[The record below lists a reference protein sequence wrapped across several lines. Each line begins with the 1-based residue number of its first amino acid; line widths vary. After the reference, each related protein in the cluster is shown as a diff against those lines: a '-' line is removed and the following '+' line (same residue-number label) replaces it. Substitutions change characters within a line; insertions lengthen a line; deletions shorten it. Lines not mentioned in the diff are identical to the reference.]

1 MNNKK
6 TDLNYDAHED
16 DLPIDNPQNGSS
28 MTEMTEPGHGT
39 PQSPSSDADT
49 SDMDMS
55 DDLPS
60 HSLKSES
67 GGKAGED
74 LQTDTNRSYKSQ
86 SVESTANSSSRVIA
100 VESGSTETESSD
112 DADSPVVD
120 QEHQV
125 HKIKTS
131 LGKIRRSGMWNR
143 LSKLKDNVEDTARG
157 VRFKVEDAYD
167 NTKRAVA
174 RAVKGYDSTAVWDC
188 GPQLMVEIPKKL
200 REFAAATIGYPA
212 EYDDPSN
219 WLSIVPRGDDWPD
232 KAAPLDSTRALPP
245 DGDVNNGD
253 VVPVGDDGMLVRR
266 KNDDGEIVTTFVRN
280 KDIGVEF
287 AAWIEDVGFAADV
300 IEEWGNASMD
310 VLWLDKH
317 EKLYGYDKT
326 KELYEDLHSK
336 FKIVWAWLGENL
348 PGLWI

>member
-1 MNNKK
+1 MNNK
-6 TDLNYDAHED
+6 TDLNYDAHKN
-16 DLPIDNPQNGSS
+16 DLPIDDLQNGSS
-28 MTEMTEPGHGT
+28 MTKPEDRTLQT
-39 PQSPSSDADT
+39 PSSDTDT
-49 SDMDMS
+49 SDI
-55 DDLPS
+55 DLSEGHSS
-60 HSLKSES
+60 HSMRSES
-67 GGKAGED
+67 GNKTGGD
-74 LQTDTNRSYKSQ
+74 TQTDTNGSYKSQ
-86 SVESTANSSSRVIA
+86 SMESTETRSSSVIA

-112 DADSPVVD
+112 DADSPAVD

-125 HKIKTS
+125 HKIRTS
-131 LGKIRRSGMWNR
+131 LGKIRKTEMWDR
-143 LSKLKDNVEDTARG
+143 LYKLKDNVEDTARG
-157 VRFKVEDAYD
+157 IRFKVEDAYG
-167 NTKRAVA
+167 NTKRAMA

-188 GPQLMVEIPKKL
+188 GPQLMVEIPEKL
-200 REFAAATIGYPA
+200 REFADTTIGYPM

-219 WLSIVPRGDDWPD
+219 WLSIVPRGDDWPE
-232 KAAPLDSTRALPP
+232 KIAPFDSTRALPP
-245 DGDVNNGD
+245 DGDVDNGD

-280 KDIGVEF
+280 KDIGLGF

-317 EKLYGYDKT
+317 EKLYGHDKT

>member
-6 TDLNYDAHED
+6 TDLNYDAPKD

-28 MTEMTEPGHGT
+28 MTEPGHGT
-39 PQSPSSDADT
+39 PQSPSSDVNT

-55 DDLPS
+55 DDHPN
-60 HSLKSES
+60 HSLESES
-67 GGKAGED
+67 RSKAGED
-74 LQTDTNRSYKSQ
+74 PQTDTNRSYEPRL
-86 SVESTANSSSRVIA
+86 VESTETRSTSVIA
-100 VESGSTETESSD
+100 VESESTETESSD

-131 LGKIRRSGMWNR
+131 LGKIRRSGMWDG
-143 LSKLKDNVEDTARG
+143 LTKLKDNAEDA
-157 VRFKVEDAYD
+157 VYSAQFKVKDLYN
-167 NTKRAVA
+167 NTRRAVA

-200 REFAAATIGYPA
+200 REFADATIGYPA
-212 EYDDPSN
+212 KYDDPSN
-219 WLSIVPRGDDWPD
+219 WLSIVPRGDDWPE
-232 KAAPLDSTRALPP
+232 KAAPLDSTRALDP

-253 VVPVGDDGMLVRR
+253 AVPVDDDGMLVRR
-266 KNDDGEIVTTFVRN
+266 KNDDGEVITTLARN
-280 KDIGVEF
+280 KDIGLGF
-287 AAWIEDVGFAADV
+287 AAWIEDVRFAADV
-300 IEEWGNASMD
+300 IEEWGNASLD
-310 VLWLDKH
+310 VLWFDKY
-317 EKLYGYDKT
+317 EKLYGHDKA

>member
-28 MTEMTEPGHGT
+28 MTEPGHGT

-49 SDMDMS
+49 SDI
-55 DDLPS
+55 DLSEDHSS
-60 HSLKSES
+60 HSMRSES
-67 GGKAGED
+67 GNKTGED
-74 LQTDTNRSYKSQ
+74 TQTGTNGSYKSQ
-86 SVESTANSSSRVIA
+86 SMESTETRSSSVIA

-112 DADSPVVD
+112 DADSPAVD

-125 HKIKTS
+125 HKIRTS
-131 LGKIRRSGMWNR
+131 LGKIRRSGMWDR
-143 LSKLKDNVEDTARG
+143 LSELKDNAEDAVYS
-157 VRFKVEDAYD
+157 VRFKVKDAYD

-200 REFAAATIGYPA
+200 REFADATIGYPA

-219 WLSIVPRGDDWPD
+219 WLSIVPRGDDWPE
-232 KAAPLDSTRALPP
+232 KAAPLDSTRALDP
-245 DGDVNNGD
+245 DGDVDNGD

-266 KNDDGEIVTTFVRN
+266 KNDAGEIVTTFVRN
-280 KDIGVEF
+280 KDIGLGF

-317 EKLYGYDKT
+317 EKLYGHDKA
-326 KELYEDLHSK
+326 KELYEELHSK

>member
-1 MNNKK
+1 MNNK
-6 TDLNYDAHED
+6 TDLNYDAHKN
-16 DLPIDNPQNGSS
+16 DLPIDDPQNGSS
-28 MTEMTEPGHGT
+28 MTKPEDRTLQT
-39 PQSPSSDADT
+39 PSSDTDT
-49 SDMDMS
+49 SDI
-55 DDLPS
+55 DLSEGHSS
-60 HSLKSES
+60 HSMRSES
-67 GGKAGED
+67 GNKAGED
-74 LQTDTNRSYKSQ
+74 TQTGTNGSYKSQ
-86 SVESTANSSSRVIA
+86 SMESTETRSSSVIA

-112 DADSPVVD
+112 DADSPAVD

-125 HKIKTS
+125 HKIRTS
-131 LGKIRRSGMWNR
+131 LGKIRKTEMWDR
-143 LSKLKDNVEDTARG
+143 LSKLKNNVEDTARD
-157 VRFKVEDAYD
+157 VRFKVEDAYG

-200 REFAAATIGYPA
+200 REFADTTIGYPM

-219 WLSIVPRGDDWPD
+219 WLSIVPRGDDWPE
-232 KAAPLDSTRALPP
+232 KIAPLNSTRALPP
-245 DGDVNNGD
+245 DGDVDNGD
-253 VVPVGDDGMLVRR
+253 VVPVGDSLVRR

-280 KDIGVEF
+280 KDIGLGF

-317 EKLYGYDKT
+317 EKLYGHDKT

>member
-28 MTEMTEPGHGT
+28 MTEPGHGT

-55 DDLPS
+55 EDHS
-60 HSLKSES
+60 NHSLESES
-67 GGKAGED
+67 RSKAGED
-74 LQTDTNRSYKSQ
+74 PQTDTNRSYEPRL
-86 SVESTANSSSRVIA
+86 VESTETRSTSVIA
-100 VESGSTETESSD
+100 VESESTETESSD

-125 HKIKTS
+125 HKIRTS
-131 LGKIRRSGMWNR
+131 LGKIRRSGMWDR
-143 LSKLKDNVEDTARG
+143 LSELKDNVEDTARG

-200 REFAAATIGYPA
+200 REFADATIGYPA

-219 WLSIVPRGDDWPD
+219 WLSIVPRGDDWPE
-232 KAAPLDSTRALPP
+232 KAAPLDSTRALDP
-245 DGDVNNGD
+245 DGDVDNGD
-253 VVPVGDDGMLVRR
+253 VVPVDDDGMLVRR
-266 KNDDGEIVTTFVRN
+266 KDDDGEVITTLVCN
-280 KDIGVEF
+280 KDIGLGF

-317 EKLYGYDKT
+317 EKLYGHDKT

>member
-6 TDLNYDAHED
+6 TDLNYDAPKD

-28 MTEMTEPGHGT
+28 MTEPGHGT

-55 DDLPS
+55 DDHPN
-60 HSLKSES
+60 HSLESES
-67 GGKAGED
+67 RSKAGED
-74 LQTDTNRSYKSQ
+74 PQTDTNRSYEPRL
-86 SVESTANSSSRVIA
+86 VESTETRSTSVIA
-100 VESGSTETESSD
+100 VESESTETESSD

-131 LGKIRRSGMWNR
+131 LGKIRRSGMWDR

-200 REFAAATIGYPA
+200 REFADATIGYPA

-219 WLSIVPRGDDWPD
+219 WLSIVPHGDDWPE
-232 KAAPLDSTRALPP
+232 KAAPLDSTRALDP
-245 DGDVNNGD
+245 DGDVDNGD
-253 VVPVGDDGMLVRR
+253 VVPVDDDGMLVRR
-266 KNDDGEIVTTFVRN
+266 KDDDGEVITTLVRN
-280 KDIGVEF
+280 KDIGLGF
-287 AAWIEDVGFAADV
+287 AAWIEDVRFAADV
-300 IEEWGNASMD
+300 IEEWGNASLD
-310 VLWLDKH
+310 VLWFDKY
-317 EKLYGYDKT
+317 EKLYGHDKA
-326 KELYEDLHSK
+326 KELYEELHSK

>member
-1 MNNKK
+1 MNNK
-6 TDLNYDAHED
+6 TDLNYNAHKN
-16 DLPIDNPQNGSS
+16 DLPIDDPQNGSS
-28 MTEMTEPGHGT
+28 MTEPGHGT

-55 DDLPS
+55 DDHSS
-60 HSLKSES
+60 HSLESES
-67 GGKAGED
+67 GSKAGED

-86 SVESTANSSSRVIA
+86 PVESTKNRSSSAIT
-100 VESGSTETESSD
+100 VESESTETESSD

-131 LGKIRRSGMWNR
+131 LGKIRRSGMWDG
-143 LSKLKDNVEDTARG
+143 LTKLKNNAEDA
-157 VRFKVEDAYD
+157 VYSVQFKVKNLYG

-232 KAAPLDSTRALPP
+232 KTAPLDSTRALDP

-253 VVPVGDDGMLVRR
+253 AVPVDDDGMLVRR
-266 KNDDGEIVTTFVRN
+266 KNDDGEVITTLVRN
-280 KDIGVEF
+280 KDIGLGF
-287 AAWIEDVGFAADV
+287 AAWIEDVRFAADV
-300 IEEWGNASMD
+300 IEEWGNASLD
-310 VLWLDKH
+310 VLWFDKY
-317 EKLYGYDKT
+317 EKLYGHDKA
-326 KELYEDLHSK
+326 KELYEELHSK